1 MSRGIQ
7 PRALAELNDDRT
19 SSVGTAG
26 IPFLV
31 TVQTSAGTASYKPY
45 GDATPYSMRVIDAW
59 CVATALGGASD
70 TVTVGDGTTD
80 ITDAMDLNVADTTVV
95 RAGTINDAVHD
106 IAKGGTLEIATASG
120 AVALV
125 YVLCVRT

>member
-19 SSVGTAG
+19 SSVGDSG
-26 IPFLV
+26 IPFVV
-31 TVQTSAGTASYKPY
+31 TVQTAAATASYKPY
-45 GDATPYSMRVIDAW
+45 GDDLPFSLRVLDAW
-59 CVATALGGASD
+59 CVATAAGDTSD
-70 TVTVGDGTTD
+70 TVTVGDGTTA
-80 ITDAMDLNVADTTVV
+80 ITDAMDLNVVDTTVV
-95 RAGTINDAVHD
+95 RAGTINDAVHN
-106 IAKGGTLEIATASG
+106 IAKGGTLEIATASA

>member
-26 IPFLV
+26 VPFLV
-31 TVQTSAGTASYKPY
+31 TVQTATGTSSYKPF
-45 GDATPYSMRVIDAW
+45 GDDAPYSMRVLDAW
-59 CVATALGGASD
+59 CVATATGAAAD
-70 TVTVGDGTTD
+70 TVQVKDGTNA

-95 RAGTINDAVHD
+95 RAGTIDDAEHEIV
-106 IAKGGTLEIATASG
+106 KGGTLEIETASD

-125 YVLCVRT
+125 YVLCVRV